1 MYRIM
6 IAVLLAF
13 SMIVPTFAQ
22 DADEEEQKSPFTDI
36 KLKTRV
42 QVITKKGSVFRG
54 LVFFVNDVKLILD
67 VSMESTELDGRIGF
81 QADNVRRVIR
91 LRSLTA
97 EEQEAILKEKDRV
110 RKELDAEL
118 AALREKREALEAE
131 REAAT
136 GESKDSGEPKS
147 KSELEEEEREKALK
161 LVEQFPPKDGWDADR
176 YDWLKRKYV
185 VTGVALTEKE
195 QTFVDNYETWKK
207 GVKFLEDQ
215 ASKQQDDE
223 KKATEEED
231 DKKKTSP
238 PKKKI
243 DSSPKSSDSD
253 DDATDRPARPNIDP
267 SKGGPVEVPGRR

>member
-13 SMIVPTFAQ
+13 AMIVPTFA
-22 DADEEEQKSPFTDI
+22 DESEEEEQKSPFADI
-36 KLKTRV
+36 ALKTRV

-54 LVFFVNDVKLILD
+54 TVFFVNDVKLILD

-81 QADNVRRVIR
+81 QADNVRRVIQ

-97 EEQEAILKEKDRV
+97 EEQEAILAEKDRV

-118 AALREKREALEAE
+118 EALREKRAALDAE
-131 REAAT
+131 REAVT
-136 GESKDSGEPKS
+136 GESSEDESKS
-147 KSELEEEEREKALK
+147 KSQLDEEEREKALK

-195 QTFVDNYETWKK
+195 QSFVDNYETWKK
-207 GVKFLEDQ
+207 GVKFLDDQ
-215 ASKQQDDE
+215 ASKQKDDE
-223 KKATEEED
+223 KKATEKEE
-231 DKKKTSP
+231 KKKAP
-238 PKKKI
+238 PARKKV
-243 DSSPKSSDSD
+243 DDPKSSDSTD
-253 DDATDRPARPNIDP
+253 TPPDRPGRPNIDP
-267 SKGGPVEVPGRR
+267 TKGGPVEVPGRR